1 VLTFQKFLTG
11 MCQKTIFSLFF
22 FSECSDRRVLED
34 YFLLFVDSS
43 VFFTFFE
50 SSVFSDRRV
59 PEDEFSYVI
68 AIDVCARAAGR
79 GGGRG
84 GVGWRRRIRY
94 LMKRWNGFDR
104 YKPLRLTMR

>member
-1 VLTFQKFLTG
+1 MLTFQKFLTG
-11 MCQKTIFSLFF
+11 MCQKTNFSLFF

-34 YFLLFVDSS
+34 YFLLFVD
-43 VFFTFFE
+43 